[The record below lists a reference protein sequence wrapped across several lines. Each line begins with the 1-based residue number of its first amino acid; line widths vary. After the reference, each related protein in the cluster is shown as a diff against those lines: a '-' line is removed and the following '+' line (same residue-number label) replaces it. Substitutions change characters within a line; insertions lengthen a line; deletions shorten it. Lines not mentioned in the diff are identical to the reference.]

1 MIKDLPPPTEAE
13 EYRNAAEILRDLA
26 AQARFGRTRNELFNY
41 ADNLDR
47 LASLAEHGYRNG
59 SRHLA
64 AARFELTPMLRRPQ
78 CRANRRPSRAGAANF
93 RHFRLTAL
101 AGADVSASA
110 KPSVCWHGSACWRWP
125 ASPP

>member
-47 LASLAEHGYRNG
+47 LATLAEHGSPRTVG
-59 SRHLA
+59 
-64 AARFELTPMLRRPQ
+64 TV
-78 CRANRRPSRAGAANF
+78 RA
-93 RHFRLTAL
+93 T
-101 AGADVSASA
+101 
-110 KPSVCWHGSACWRWP
+110 
-125 ASPP
+125 

>member
-13 EYRNAAEILRDLA
+13 EYRNTAEILRDLA

-47 LASLAEHGYRNG
+47 LASLAEHGSRNG

-64 AARFELTPMLRRPQ
+64 AARFELTPMLR
-78 CRANRRPSRAGAANF
+78 
-93 RHFRLTAL
+93 
-101 AGADVSASA
+101 
-110 KPSVCWHGSACWRWP
+110 
-125 ASPP
+125 